1 VVGKTQDP
9 AAQRV
14 TASKAG
20 CDGDSQ
26 VSNTSPTMLG
36 LERIAADIAST
47 DIPVLL
53 VGESGTGK
61 GVFALYIHRLS
72 LRRDEPLVKMTCD
85 SLSKQSLLAWL
96 RETDRCL
103 GTKGVVGAGT
113 VLFDEVSE
121 LDAACQSSLLHALP
135 DGEAAPK
142 TQSLMARPIFTTS
155 RDLEEEIRA
164 GRFRRDFYYRINGFC
179 LRLPPLR
186 ERREDIPALIDF
198 FLSKY
203 AAMFERP
210 RPSLSPRTLQ
220 LLLEHPWP
228 GNIRQ
233 LKNVIRKIVALGD
246 EQIADADLT
255 VPSMNPGPAHTD
267 SQGLCLKT
275 VARAASQVAER
286 ALILKTLTRT
296 RWNRKRAAQELHI
309 SYKSLLYKLK
319 LIGLEHPKAT

>member
-1 VVGKTQDP
+1 
-9 AAQRV
+9 
-14 TASKAG
+14 
-20 CDGDSQ
+20 
-26 VSNTSPTMLG
+26 MLG

-61 GVFALYIHRLS
+61 GVFALQIHRLS
-72 LRRDEPLVKMTCD
+72 PRRDEPLVKMTCD
-85 SLSKQSLLAWL
+85 SLRKQSLVAWL

-103 GTKGVVGAGT
+103 GRKGALGAGS

-121 LDAACQSSLLHALP
+121 LDAACQSNLLHALP
-135 DGEAAPK
+135 DGEAPR
-142 TQSLMARPIFTTS
+142 TQSLRARPIFTTS

-164 GRFRRDFYYRINGFC
+164 GRFRKDFYYRINGVC

-203 AAMFERP
+203 VAMFEHSRP
-210 RPSLSPRTLQ
+210 TLSPRTLQ
-220 LLLEHPWP
+220 LLLDHPWP

-246 EQIADADLT
+246 EQTAVADLT
-255 VPSMNPGPAHTD
+255 VTSVSPGPAPTE
-267 SQGLCLKT
+267 SQGVSLKT
-275 VARAASQVAER
+275 VARAASLVAER

-296 RWNRKRAAQELHI
+296 RWNRKRAAQELQI

-319 LIGLEHPKAT
+319 LIGLDHPKAT